1 MAYQD
6 SGYSGEVAPKE
17 YQIQKL
23 YIKKLDETDRFDT
36 LEGDLKEY
44 FSAFGSV
51 IDVKTLRNCELN
63 SQKRTLR
70 LCDFSRRRVR
80 D

>member
-6 SGYSGEVAPKE
+6 NGYAGEVAPKE

-51 IDVKTLRNCELN
+51 IDVKTLRNCKLN
-63 SQKRTLR
+63 SQKRALCLR
-70 LCDFSRRRVR
+70 DFSGRGVR
-80 D
+80 H